1 MRTYILF
8 ITLLC
13 TLSLKA
19 QIVDCT
25 PSKPTGDDEVTVTF
39 DLTKCSFQK
48 ASLVDFEGPIYSHM
62 GVITS
67 ESPSGTEWLCGRIRQ
82 HPTNVILM
90 LLNSRKSEI
99 TSGSLKSPRPS
110 KSSLCKTLKWNHL
123 TSLKQTNSC

>member
-48 ASLVDFEGPIYSHM
+48 ASLVDFEGPIYSDRKS
-62 GVITS
+62 T
-67 ESPSGTEWLCGRIRQ
+67 R
-82 HPTNVILM
+82 
-90 LLNSRKSEI
+90 LNSSHTDSSRM
-99 TSGSLKSPRPS
+99 PS
-110 KSSLCKTLKWNHL
+110 SA
-123 TSLKQTNSC
+123 

>member
-25 PSKPTGDDEVTVTF
+25 PSKPTGDDEVTVIF

-67 ESPSGTEWLCGRIRQ
+67 ESPSGTEWKSRIAFW
-82 HPTNVILM
+82 PDKTTPDKCNIDA
-90 LLNSRKSEI
+90 LNS
-99 TSGSLKSPRPS
+99 
-110 KSSLCKTLKWNHL
+110 
-123 TSLKQTNSC
+123 

>member
-62 GVITS
+62 G
-67 ESPSGTEWLCGRIRQ
+67 L
-82 HPTNVILM
+82 
-90 LLNSRKSEI
+90 
-99 TSGSLKSPRPS
+99 SLI
-110 KSSLCKTLKWNHL
+110 HI
-123 TSLKQTNSC
+123 

>member
-67 ESPSGTEWLCGRIRQ
+67 ESPSGTEWKSRIA
-82 HPTNVILM
+82 L
-90 LLNSRKSEI
+90 SEI

-110 KSSLCKTLKWNHL
+110 KSSLCKTLRWNHL

>member
-48 ASLVDFEGPIYSHM
+48 ASLDRKS
-62 GVITS
+62 T
-67 ESPSGTEWLCGRIRQ
+67 R
-82 HPTNVILM
+82 
-90 LLNSRKSEI
+90 LNSSHPK
-99 TSGSLKSPRPS
+99 
-110 KSSLCKTLKWNHL
+110 
-123 TSLKQTNSC
+123 